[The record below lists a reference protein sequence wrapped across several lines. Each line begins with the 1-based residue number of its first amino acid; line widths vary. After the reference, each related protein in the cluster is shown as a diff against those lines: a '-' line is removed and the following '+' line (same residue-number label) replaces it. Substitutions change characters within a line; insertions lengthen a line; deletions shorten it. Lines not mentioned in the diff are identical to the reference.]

1 MRELPTLE
9 AARELDSADPLSRFR
24 ERFHIPQHD
33 DADAIYFTGNS
44 LGLQPKAAKTA
55 LEVELDDWAKWG
67 VEGHFQGQNPWVSY
81 HERFTEGLCH
91 LTGAKPHEV
100 VAMNGLTVNL
110 HLLLISFYQ
119 PKGTRRKLLC
129 EAKAFPSDRY
139 ALCSQIRLHGG
150 NPDDDLI
157 ELAPRQ
163 GEHLLRTEDVLRA
176 IEDAGEELATVMIG
190 GVNYYTGQLHN
201 MKAITAAAHQA
212 GAMCGFDLAH
222 AMGNVSLD
230 LHRWGVDFAC
240 WCSYKYLNSGP
251 GAVSGVFI
259 HERHVRDA
267 NGRGTATRR
276 LEGWWGHDAESRFKM
291 DPEFVPMP
299 SAEAWQMSNAPVL
312 NMAVH
317 KVALDLF
324 LEAGMDALVERSQR
338 LTAYLEMLVGIV
350 AARTGAN
357 LEILTPSETEARG
370 CQLSVVAHGYG
381 RTLFDHLMAHGVIV
395 DWREPAVIRMAP
407 VPLYN
412 SFEDLARFGHVLE
425 DGLRRLAVHT

>member
-1 MRELPTLE
+1 MRELPSLE

-24 ERFHIPQHD
+24 ERFCIPQHD
-33 DADAIYFTGNS
+33 CRDVLYFTGNS
-44 LGLQPKAAKTA
+44 LGLQPKAAKAA
-55 LEVELDDWAKWG
+55 LEVELDDWSKWG

-150 NPDDDLI
+150 DPDEDLI
-157 ELAPRQ
+157 ELTPRQ
-163 GEHLLRTEDVLRA
+163 GENLLRTEDVLRA
-176 IEDAGEELATVMIG
+176 IEDTGEELATVMIG
-190 GVNYYTGQLHN
+190 GVNYYTGQLHD

-222 AMGNVSLD
+222 AMGNVHLD
-230 LHRWGVDFAC
+230 LHSWDVDFAC

-267 NGRGTATRR
+267 NGDGTAMRR
-276 LEGWWGHDAESRFKM
+276 LEGWWGHDADSRFKM
-291 DPEFVPMP
+291 DPKFVPMP

-338 LTAYLEMLVGIV
+338 LTAYLETLVGIV
-350 AARTGAN
+350 AERTGAQ
-357 LEILTPSETEARG
+357 LDILTPSETDARG

-412 SFEDLARFGHVLE
+412 SFEDLVRFGYVLE
-425 DGLRRLAVHT
+425 DGLRQLAVDA

>member
-24 ERFHIPQHD
+24 ERFRIPQHSG
-33 DADAIYFTGNS
+33 ADAMYFTGNS
-44 LGLQPKAAKTA
+44 LGLQPKAAREA
-55 LEVELDDWAKWG
+55 LEVELEDWARLG
-67 VEGHFQGQNPWVSY
+67 VEGHFQGRNPWVSY
-81 HERFTEGLCH
+81 HERFVEGLCH
-91 LTGAKPHEV
+91 LTGAQPHEV

-119 PKGTRRKLLC
+119 PKGQRRKLLC

-139 ALCSQIRLHGG
+139 ALCSQIKLHGG
-150 NPDDDLI
+150 DPEEDLI
-157 ELAPRQ
+157 ELAPRE
-163 GEHLLRTEDVLRA
+163 GEHLLRTEDVLAA
-176 IEDAGEELATVMIG
+176 IAEAGDTLATVMMG
-190 GVNYYTGQLHN
+190 GVNYYTGQLHD
-201 MKAITAAAHQA
+201 MQAIAEAAHKV
-212 GAMCGFDLAH
+212 GATCGFDLAH
-222 AMGNVSLD
+222 AMGNAP
-230 LHRWGVDFAC
+230 LHLHDWGVDFAC

-267 NGRGTATRR
+267 DGQGTAMRR
-276 LEGWWGHDAESRFKM
+276 LEGWWGHDAESRFRM

-324 LEAGMDALVERSQR
+324 VEATMPALRERSLR
-338 LTAYLEMLVGIV
+338 LTAYLEDLVQTV
-350 AARTGAN
+350 AERTGAH
-357 LEILTPSETEARG
+357 LEIMTPTDPSARG

-381 RTLFDHLMAHGVIV
+381 RSLFDHLMDHGVVV

-412 SFEDLARFGHVLE
+412 SFEDLVRFSLVLE
-425 DGLRRLAVHT
+425 TGLRQLASRP

>member
-33 DADAIYFTGNS
+33 GVDTMYFTGNS
-44 LGLQPKAAKTA
+44 LGLQPKAAKAA

-91 LTGAKPHEV
+91 LTGAKAHEV

-119 PKGTRRKLLC
+119 PKGARRKLLC

-157 ELAPRQ
+157 ELAPRE
-163 GEHLLRTEDVLRA
+163 GEHLLRTEDVLRTIA
-176 IEDAGEELATVMIG
+176 DAGEELATVMIG
-190 GVNYYTGQLHN
+190 GVNYYTGQRHDMN
-201 MKAITAAAHQA
+201 AITAAAHQV

-222 AMGNVSLD
+222 AMGNVPLD
-230 LHRWGVDFAC
+230 LHHWGVDFAC

-291 DPEFVPMP
+291 DPKFVPMP

-338 LTAYLEMLVGIV
+338 LTAYLETLVGIV

>member
-44 LGLQPKAAKTA
+44 LGLQPKAAKAA

>member
-1 MRELPTLE
+1 MRELPSLE

-24 ERFHIPQHD
+24 ERFCIPQHD
-33 DADAIYFTGNS
+33 CRDVLYFTGNS
-44 LGLQPKAAKTA
+44 LGLQPKAAKAA
-55 LEVELDDWAKWG
+55 LEVELDDWSKWG

-150 NPDDDLI
+150 DPDEDLI
-157 ELAPRQ
+157 ELTPRQ
-163 GEHLLRTEDVLRA
+163 GENLLRTEDVLRA
-176 IEDAGEELATVMIG
+176 IEDTGEELATVMIG
-190 GVNYYTGQLHN
+190 GVNYYTGQLHD
-201 MKAITAAAHQA
+201 MKAITAAAHQV

-222 AMGNVSLD
+222 AMGNVHLD
-230 LHRWGVDFAC
+230 LHSWDVDFAC

-267 NGRGTATRR
+267 NGDGTAMRR
-276 LEGWWGHDAESRFKM
+276 LEGWWGHDADSRFKM

-338 LTAYLEMLVGIV
+338 LTAYLETLVGIV
-350 AARTGAN
+350 AERTGAQ
-357 LEILTPSETEARG
+357 LDILTPSETDARG

-412 SFEDLARFGHVLE
+412 SFEDLVRFGYVLE
-425 DGLRRLAVHT
+425 NGLRQLAVDA

>member
-24 ERFHIPQHD
+24 ERFCIPQHD
-33 DADAIYFTGNS
+33 CRDVLYFTGNS
-44 LGLQPKAAKTA
+44 LGLQPKAAKAA
-55 LEVELDDWAKWG
+55 LEVELDDWSKWG

-150 NPDDDLI
+150 DPDEDLI
-157 ELAPRQ
+157 ELTPRQ
-163 GEHLLRTEDVLRA
+163 GENLLRTEDVLRA
-176 IEDAGEELATVMIG
+176 IEDTGEELATVMIG
-190 GVNYYTGQLHN
+190 GVNYYTGQLHD

-222 AMGNVSLD
+222 AMGNVHLD
-230 LHRWGVDFAC
+230 LHSWDVDFAC

-267 NGRGTATRR
+267 NGDGTAMRR
-276 LEGWWGHDAESRFKM
+276 LEGWWGHDADSRFKM

-338 LTAYLEMLVGIV
+338 LTAYLETLVGIV
-350 AARTGAN
+350 AERTGAQ
-357 LEILTPSETEARG
+357 LDILTPSETDARG

-425 DGLRRLAVHT
+425 AGLRRLAVQA

>member
-1 MRELPTLE
+1 MRELPSLE

-24 ERFHIPQHD
+24 ERFCIPQHD
-33 DADAIYFTGNS
+33 CRDVLYFTGNS
-44 LGLQPKAAKTA
+44 LGLQPKAAKAA
-55 LEVELDDWAKWG
+55 LEVELDDWSKWG

-150 NPDDDLI
+150 DPDEDLI
-157 ELAPRQ
+157 ELTPRQ
-163 GEHLLRTEDVLRA
+163 GENLLRTEDVLRA
-176 IEDAGEELATVMIG
+176 IEDTGEELATVMIG
-190 GVNYYTGQLHN
+190 GVNYYTGQLHD

-222 AMGNVSLD
+222 AMGNVHLD
-230 LHRWGVDFAC
+230 LHSWDVDFAC

-267 NGRGTATRR
+267 NGDGTAMRR
-276 LEGWWGHDAESRFKM
+276 LEGWWGHDADSRFKM

-338 LTAYLEMLVGIV
+338 LTAYLETLVGIV
-350 AARTGAN
+350 AERTGAQ
-357 LEILTPSETEARG
+357 LDILTPSETDARG

-412 SFEDLARFGHVLE
+412 SFEDLVRFGYVLE
-425 DGLRRLAVHT
+425 DGLRQLAVDA

>member
-1 MRELPTLE
+1 MRELPSLE

-24 ERFHIPQHD
+24 ERFCIPQHD
-33 DADAIYFTGNS
+33 CRDVLYFTGNS
-44 LGLQPKAAKTA
+44 LGLQPKAAKAA
-55 LEVELDDWAKWG
+55 LEVELDDWSKWG

-150 NPDDDLI
+150 DPDEDLI
-157 ELAPRQ
+157 ELTPRQ
-163 GEHLLRTEDVLRA
+163 GENLLRTEDVLRA
-176 IEDAGEELATVMIG
+176 IEDTGEELATVMIG
-190 GVNYYTGQLHN
+190 GVNYYTGQLHD

-222 AMGNVSLD
+222 AMGNVHLN
-230 LHRWGVDFAC
+230 LHSWDVDFAC

-267 NGRGTATRR
+267 NGDGTAMRR
-276 LEGWWGHDAESRFKM
+276 LEGWWGHDADSRFKM

-338 LTAYLEMLVGIV
+338 LTAYLETLVGIV
-350 AARTGAN
+350 AERTGAQ
-357 LEILTPSETEARG
+357 LDILTPSETDARG

-412 SFEDLARFGHVLE
+412 SFEDLVRFGYVLE
-425 DGLRRLAVHT
+425 DGLRQLAVDA

>member
-9 AARELDSADPLSRFR
+9 TARNLDSADPLSRFR
-24 ERFHIPQHD
+24 ERFHLPQHD
-33 DADAIYFTGNS
+33 GTDTVYFTGNS
-44 LGLQPKAAKTA
+44 LGLQPKAAQAA
-55 LEVELDDWAKWG
+55 LQVELDDWAQWG
-67 VEGHFQGQNPWVSY
+67 VEGHFQGRHPWVSY
-81 HERFTEGLCH
+81 HERFSEGLCH
-91 LTGAKPHEV
+91 LTGALPHEV

-110 HLLLISFYQ
+110 HLLLVSFYR
-119 PKGTRRKLLC
+119 PEGTRTKILC

-150 NPDDDLI
+150 NPATDLI
-157 ELAPRQ
+157 ELAPRE
-163 GEHLLRTEDVLRA
+163 GEHLLRTEDVLAA
-176 IEDAGEELATVMIG
+176 IAEAGDTLATVMVG
-190 GVNYYTGQLHN
+190 GVNYYTGQLHD
-201 MKAITAAAHQA
+201 MEAITRAAHA
-212 GAMCGFDLAH
+212 VGATCGFDLAH
-222 AMGNVSLD
+222 AMGNVPLQ
-230 LHRWGVDFAC
+230 LHDWNVDFAC

-259 HERHVRDA
+259 HERHVRTPSGD
-267 NGRGTATRR
+267 GTAMRR

-324 LEAGMDALVERSQR
+324 LEAGMPALRERSLR
-338 LTAYLEMLVGIV
+338 LTAFLETVVEAV
-350 AARTGAN
+350 AERTGAR
-357 LEILTPSETEARG
+357 LEILTPSAPEARG

-381 RTLFDHLMAHGVIV
+381 RSLFDHLMAQGVMV

-412 SFEDLARFGHVLE
+412 NFEDLVRFGEVLE
-425 DGLRRLAVHT
+425 EGLNKLRAQA

>member
-1 MRELPTLE
+1 MRELPSLE

-24 ERFHIPQHD
+24 ERFCIPQHD
-33 DADAIYFTGNS
+33 CRDVLYFTGNS
-44 LGLQPKAAKTA
+44 LGLQPKAAKAA
-55 LEVELDDWAKWG
+55 LEVELDDWSKWG

-150 NPDDDLI
+150 DPDEDLI
-157 ELAPRQ
+157 ELTPRQ
-163 GEHLLRTEDVLRA
+163 GEILLRTEDVLRA
-176 IEDAGEELATVMIG
+176 IEDTGEELATVMIG
-190 GVNYYTGQLHN
+190 GVNYYTGQLHD

-222 AMGNVSLD
+222 AMGNVHLD
-230 LHRWGVDFAC
+230 LHSWDVDFAC

-267 NGRGTATRR
+267 NGDGTAMRR
-276 LEGWWGHDAESRFKM
+276 LEGWWGHDADSRFKM

-338 LTAYLEMLVGIV
+338 LTAYLETLVGIV
-350 AARTGAN
+350 AERTGAQ
-357 LEILTPSETEARG
+357 LDILTPSETDARG

-412 SFEDLARFGHVLE
+412 SFEDLVRFGYVLE
-425 DGLRRLAVHT
+425 DGLRQLAVDA

>member
-1 MRELPTLE
+1 MRELPSLE

-24 ERFHIPQHD
+24 ERFYIPQHD
-33 DADAIYFTGNS
+33 CRDVLYFTGNS
-44 LGLQPKAAKTA
+44 LGLQPKAAKAA
-55 LEVELDDWAKWG
+55 LEVELDDWSKWG

-150 NPDDDLI
+150 DPDEDLI
-157 ELAPRQ
+157 ELTPRR
-163 GEHLLRTEDVLRA
+163 GENLLRTEDVLRA
-176 IEDAGEELATVMIG
+176 IEDTGEELATVMIG
-190 GVNYYTGQLHN
+190 GVNYYTGQLHD

-222 AMGNVSLD
+222 AMGNVHLD
-230 LHRWGVDFAC
+230 LHSWDVDFAC

-267 NGRGTATRR
+267 NGDGTAMRR

-338 LTAYLEMLVGIV
+338 LTAYLETLVGIV
-350 AARTGAN
+350 AERTGAQ
-357 LEILTPSETEARG
+357 LDILTPSETDARG

-412 SFEDLARFGHVLE
+412 SFEDLVRFGYVLE
-425 DGLRRLAVHT
+425 DGLRQLAVDA

>member
-9 AARELDSADPLSRFR
+9 AARELDLADPLGRFR
-24 ERFHIPQHD
+24 SRFHIPQHQGQD
-33 DADAIYFTGNS
+33 TMYFTGNS
-44 LGLQPKAAKTA
+44 LGLQPRDAQAALQIE
-55 LEVELDDWAKWG
+55 LEDWATLG
-67 VEGHFQGQNPWVSY
+67 VEGHFQGRHPWVNY
-81 HERFTEGLCH
+81 HERFVQGLCH
-91 LTGAKPHEV
+91 LTGAHPHEV

-129 EAKAFPSDRY
+129 EVKAFPSDRY

-150 NPDDDLI
+150 DPDTDLI
-157 ELAPRQ
+157 ELAPRE
-163 GEHLLRTEDVLRA
+163 GEHLLRTEDVLQA
-176 IEDAGEELATVMIG
+176 IADAGDELATVMIG

-201 MKAITAAAHQA
+201 MKAIAQAAHGV
-212 GAMCGFDLAH
+212 GATCGFDLAH
-222 AMGNVSLD
+222 AMGNVPLK
-230 LHRWGVDFAC
+230 LHDWNVDFAC

-259 HERHVRDA
+259 HDCHVREAD
-267 NGRGTATRR
+267 GQGTAMRR

-291 DPEFVPMP
+291 DPDFVPMP

-324 LEAGMDALVERSQR
+324 EEATMPALRERSLR
-338 LTAYLEMLVGIV
+338 LTQYLEDVMHVV
-350 AARTGAN
+350 AERTSTN
-357 LEILTPSETEARG
+357 LEILTPTDPAARG

-381 RTLFDHLMAHGVIV
+381 RSLFDHLMAHGVIV

-412 SFEDLARFGHVLE
+412 SFEDVARFGHVLE
-425 DGLRRLAVHT
+425 AGLLELATHS

>member
-24 ERFHIPQHD
+24 ERFHIPQHNG
-33 DADAIYFTGNS
+33 ADAMYFTGNS
-44 LGLQPKAAKTA
+44 LGLQPKAAKAA

-150 NPDDDLI
+150 NPDEDLI
-157 ELAPRQ
+157 ELAPRE
-163 GEHLLRTEDVLRA
+163 GEHRLRTEDVLRA

-190 GVNYYTGQLHN
+190 GVNYYTGQLHD
-201 MKAITAAAHQA
+201 MKAITTAAHQI
-212 GAMCGFDLAH
+212 GATCGFDLAH
-222 AMGNVSLD
+222 AMGNVPLD
-230 LHRWGVDFAC
+230 LHHWGVDFAC

-259 HERHVRDA
+259 HERHVRGAD
-267 NGRGTATRR
+267 GRGTATRR

-317 KVALDLF
+317 KVSLDLF
-324 LEAGMDALVERSQR
+324 LEAGMEALVERSRR
-338 LTAYLEMLVGIV
+338 LTVYLETLVGVV
-350 AARTGAN
+350 AERTGAQ
-357 LEILTPSETEARG
+357 LEILTPSEADARG

-381 RTLFDHLMAHGVIV
+381 RTLFDHLMACGVIV

-412 SFEDLARFGHVLE
+412 SFEDLAKFGHVLE
-425 DGLRRLAVHT
+425 DGLRRLAVSA

>member
-1 MRELPTLE
+1 
-9 AARELDSADPLSRFR
+9 
-24 ERFHIPQHD
+24 
-33 DADAIYFTGNS
+33 
-44 LGLQPKAAKTA
+44 
-55 LEVELDDWAKWG
+55 
-67 VEGHFQGQNPWVSY
+67 
-81 HERFTEGLCH
+81 
-91 LTGAKPHEV
+91 
-100 VAMNGLTVNL
+100 MNGLTVNL

-150 NPDDDLI
+150 NPDEDLI
-157 ELAPRQ
+157 ELAPRE
-163 GEHLLRTEDVLRA
+163 GEHRLRTEDVLRA

-190 GVNYYTGQLHN
+190 GVNYYTGQLHD
-201 MKAITAAAHQA
+201 MKAITAAAHQI

-222 AMGNVSLD
+222 AMGNVPLD
-230 LHRWGVDFAC
+230 LHHWGVDFAC

-259 HERHVRDA
+259 HERHVRDGDGQGKA
-267 NGRGTATRR
+267 IRR

-291 DPEFVPMP
+291 DPKFVPMP

-317 KVALDLF
+317 QVSLDLF
-324 LEAGMDALVERSQR
+324 LEAGMDTLVERSRR
-338 LTAYLEMLVGIV
+338 LTAYLETLVGIV
-350 AARTGAN
+350 AERTGAH
-357 LEILTPSETEARG
+357 LEILTPSATKARG

-425 DGLRRLAVHT
+425 AGLRRLAVQA

>member
-24 ERFHIPQHD
+24 ERFHIPQHNG
-33 DADAIYFTGNS
+33 ADAMYFTGNS
-44 LGLQPKAAKTA
+44 LGLQPKAAKAA
-55 LEVELDDWAKWG
+55 LEVELNDWAKWG

-110 HLLLISFYQ
+110 HLLLISFFQ

-150 NPDDDLI
+150 NPDEDLI
-157 ELAPRQ
+157 ELAPRE

-190 GVNYYTGQLHN
+190 GVNYYTGQLHDMN
-201 MKAITAAAHQA
+201 AITAAAHQV

-222 AMGNVSLD
+222 AMGNVHLD
-230 LHRWGVDFAC
+230 LHNWGVDFAC

-259 HERHVRDA
+259 HERHVRDD

-317 KVALDLF
+317 KVSLDLF
-324 LEAGMDALVERSQR
+324 LEAGMDALVKRSQR
-338 LTAYLEMLVGIV
+338 LTAYLETLVGIV
-350 AARTGAN
+350 AERTGAQ
-357 LEILTPSETEARG
+357 LEVLTPSATEARG

-381 RTLFDHLMAHGVIV
+381 RTLFEHLMAHGVIV

-425 DGLRRLAVHT
+425 DGLRRLAVHA

>member
-24 ERFHIPQHD
+24 SRFHIPQHD
-33 DADAIYFTGNS
+33 GADTMYFTGNS
-44 LGLQPKAAKTA
+44 LGLQPKDAKAA

-67 VEGHFQGQNPWVSY
+67 VEGHFQGQHPWVSY
-81 HERFTEGLCH
+81 HERFVNGLCH

-150 NPDDDLI
+150 NPDTDLI
-157 ELAPRQ
+157 ELAPRD

-190 GVNYYTGQLHN
+190 GVNYYTGQLHD
-201 MKAITAAAHQA
+201 MKAITAAAHEA
-212 GAMCGFDLAH
+212 GATCGFDLAH
-222 AMGNVSLD
+222 AMGNVHLD
-230 LHRWGVDFAC
+230 LHNWGVDFAC

-259 HERHVRDA
+259 HERHVRQAD
-267 NGRGTATRR
+267 GTGTAMRR
-276 LEGWWGHDAESRFKM
+276 LEGWWGHDAESRFNM
-291 DPEFVPMP
+291 DPNFVPMP

-317 KVALDLF
+317 KVSLDLF
-324 LEAGMDALVERSQR
+324 QEAGMEALVARSKR
-338 LTAYLEMLVGIV
+338 LTACLETLVHIV
-350 AARTGAN
+350 AERTGAH
-357 LEILTPSETEARG
+357 LEILTPTDSQARG

-381 RTLFDHLMAHGVIV
+381 RSLFDHLMAHGVVV

-412 SFEDLARFGHVLE
+412 SFEDMVRFSHVLE
-425 DGLRRLAVHT
+425 AGLTELAGRA